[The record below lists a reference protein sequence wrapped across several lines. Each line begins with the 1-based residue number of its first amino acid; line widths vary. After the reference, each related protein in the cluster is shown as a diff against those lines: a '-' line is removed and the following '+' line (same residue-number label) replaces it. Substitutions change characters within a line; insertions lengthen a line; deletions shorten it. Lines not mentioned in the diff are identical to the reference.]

1 MVLSCCAVGCKNRAG
16 KGSVSFYLFPAN
28 QEQREKW
35 IAAVKRD
42 GWQPT
47 LYTRL
52 CSDHFAKGHR
62 DSNPFSPDFVPSIFH
77 HTPSHKRHQRHQA
90 METFE
95 KRQMI
100 MRKRKR
106 RGAVFLQT
114 VSTAQL
120 NTAEECN
127 TSNTL
132 AGGDAPQHP
141 YVDSITGQSYV
152 IPIGVAV
159 STVRDHVDTV
169 HCENINIINGHSE
182 K

>member
-1 MVLSCCAVGCKNRAG
+1 MMLSCCAVGCKNRARR
-16 KGSVSFYLFPAN
+16 GSVSFYLFPAN
-28 QEQREKW
+28 QELREKW

-47 LYTRL
+47 PYTRL
-52 CSDHFAKGHR
+52 CSNHFAKGHR
-62 DSNPFSPDFVPSIFH
+62 DSNPLSPDFVPSIFH

-95 KRQMI
+95 KRQM
-100 MRKRKR
+100 RKRKR

-120 NTAEECN
+120 NTAEEFN

-132 AGGDAPQHP
+132 AGGDAPPQHP
-141 YVDSITGQSYV
+141 YVDSITGQSSV
-152 IPIGVAV
+152 IPIGVA
-159 STVRDHVDTV
+159 TVWGTTTTTTEGEEDTACSKIFRV
-169 HCENINIINGHSE
+169 V
-182 K
+182 

>member
-1 MVLSCCAVGCKNRAG
+1 MPLE
-16 KGSVSFYLFPAN
+16 PN
-28 QEQREKW
+28 QELREKW

-62 DSNPFSPDFVPSIFH
+62 DSNPLSPDFVPSIFH

-95 KRQMI
+95 KRQM
-100 MRKRKR
+100 RKKKR

-132 AGGDAPQHP
+132 AGDFQSC
-141 YVDSITGQSYV
+141 VVTGVVQETYLKTFLPTTTTHYYRILCV
-152 IPIGVAV
+152 
-159 STVRDHVDTV
+159 VRREEGRGGEEDTRQRRTKE
-169 HCENINIINGHSE
+169 H
-182 K
+182 